1 MPTTSMAQFDFES
14 AATSV
19 DRDDLEATAEAIRA
33 ELRRAGHPEV
43 ADA

>member
-14 AATSV
+14 AATIV

-33 ELRRAGHPEV
+33 ELRRAGHAEV